1 MMNVL
6 QIQDKLKNFSQEQLI
21 GEMQSPSGNAPQFL
35 VLSEITRRQKMVND
49 DKIRQAKQNEMTV
62 AQEAVA
68 AAGVPQDGVAGM
80 ARAMAPKTDIA
91 QNTGVM
97 SQAPQAPPQAPPAP
111 DQGGIMGMAN
121 GGYVKKMGL
130 GGSVDPRP
138 TMGSGRN
145 AFQAIKEWDRL
156 YGQTHN
162 PDGTPKNTS
171 PNIAPGGWIKPKPNM
186 GSGRNAFQ
194 AIKEWNQLYG
204 ETHNPDGSPKGVENP
219 MKPPKDYQPMGVPP
233 REVPTMDQ
241 DPSQVIDEMIKC
253 NKGYILNKVNPKDS
267 KTWVCI
273 PDPNYKPEG
282 DDPVAPTV
290 TSGGGAG
297 SSNEY
302 LNALKDMMADNEKS
316 AKQDKWMALAQMGLG
331 LMQGGSGSFLGD
343 VGAAGLPAIQSYK
356 DSRDSASK
364 RKLGLL
370 GAVEDSRL
378 ADARIAASAS
388 RASSAGSP
396 KSGDIDKYVDNLS
409 KQIANIDKKLED
421 TMGLLSEE
429 EKKELLRQRSE
440 YQFLYNQALTNQG
453 ALYGNFTDVTE

>member
-1 MMNVL
+1 MMNVIE
-6 QIQDKLKNFSQEQLI
+6 IQDKLKNFSQDQLV
-21 GEMQSPSGNAPQFL
+21 GEMQNPTGNAPQFL

-68 AAGVPQDGVAGM
+68 AAGVPQDGIAGM

-130 GGSVDPRP
+130 GGLVEPRP
-138 TMGSGRN
+138 SIGSGRN
-145 AFQAIKEWDRL
+145 AFQAIQQWDRL

-162 PDGTPKNTS
+162 PDGTPKGTS
-171 PNIAPGGWIKPKPNM
+171 PNMAPMVGPRPT
-186 GSGRNAFQ
+186 GRGASSAAQ
-194 AIKEWNQLYG
+194 AWDQEFG
-204 ETHNPDGSPKGVENP
+204 ETHNPDGTPKGVENP

-233 REVPTMDQ
+233 REVSTMDQ

-290 TSGGGAG
+290 TSGGV
-297 SSNEY
+297 SSSGYQQE
-302 LNALKDMMADNEKS
+302 LADILKRREKAAS
-316 AKQDKWMALAQMGLG
+316 QDKWLALARTGLE
-331 LMQGGSGSFLGD
+331 LMASKNPSFLGA
-343 VGAAGLPAIQSYK
+343 VGEAGLPGVAEYK
-356 DSRDSASK
+356 SARDSYDNDKISILGKIDAAK
-364 RKLGLL
+364 R
-370 GAVEDSRL
+370 
-378 ADARIAASAS
+378 ADAASATKLS
-388 RASSAGSP
+388 NAKAQGTL
-396 KSGDIDKYVDNLS
+396 DQTIDNLRQYIKNLKES
-409 KQIANIDKKLED
+409 EKDETGLEIPPSAKKQELIDQLEQQLLD
-421 TMGLLSEE
+421 AMAAQMQSYGLGVL
-429 EKKELLRQRSE
+429 
-440 YQFLYNQALTNQG
+440 
-453 ALYGNFTDVTE
+453 DVTE

>member
-1 MMNVL
+1 MMNVIE
-6 QIQDKLKNFSQEQLI
+6 IQDKLKNFSQDQLI
-21 GEMQSPSGNAPQFL
+21 GEMQNPTGNAPQFL

-68 AAGVPQDGVAGM
+68 ASGVPQDGIAGM

-138 TMGSGRN
+138 PAGVGRGGASARDN
-145 AFQAIKEWDRL
+145 WDRL

-162 PDGTPKNTS
+162 PDGTPKGTS
-171 PNIAPGGWIKPKPNM
+171 MAPMVGPRPPAGVGRGGL
-186 GSGRNAFQ
+186 RAAQ
-194 AIKEWNQLYG
+194 AWDQEFG
-204 ETHNPDGSPKGVENP
+204 ETHNPDGSPKGVGNP

-290 TSGGGAG
+290 TSGGV
-297 SSNEY
+297 SSGGYQQE
-302 LNALKDMMADNEKS
+302 LADILKRREKAAS
-316 AKQDKWMALAQMGLG
+316 QDKWLALARTGLE
-331 LMQGGSGSFLGD
+331 LMASKNPSFLGA
-343 VGAAGLPAIQSYK
+343 VGEAGLPGVADYK
-356 DSRDSASK
+356 SARDSYDNDKISILGKIDAAK
-364 RKLGLL
+364 R
-370 GAVEDSRL
+370 
-378 ADARIAASAS
+378 ADAASATKLS
-388 RASSAGSP
+388 NAKAQGTL
-396 KSGDIDKYVDNLS
+396 DQVIDNLRQYIKNLKES
-409 KQIANIDKKLED
+409 EKDETGLEIPPSADK
-421 TMGLLSEE
+421 
-429 EKKELLRQRSE
+429 
-440 YQFLYNQALTNQG
+440 QALIDQLEQQLLD
-453 ALYGNFTDVTE
+453 AMAAQAQSYGLGVLDVTE

>member
-1 MMNVL
+1 MMNVIE
-6 QIQDKLKNFSQEQLI
+6 IQDKLKNFSQDQLI
-21 GEMQSPSGNAPQFL
+21 GEMQNPTGNAPQFL

-68 AAGVPQDGVAGM
+68 ASGVPQDGIAGM

-162 PDGTPKNTS
+162 PDGTPKSTS

-219 MKPPKDYQPMGVPP
+219 MKPPKDYQPMGVMP
-233 REVPTMDQ
+233 RPIPSREQ
-241 DPSQVIDEMIKC
+241 DPSQLVDKMIKTVGPDG
-253 NKGYILNKVNPKDS
+253 KEVKEKD
-267 KTWVCI
+267 
-273 PDPNYKPEG
+273 
-282 DDPVAPTV
+282 PTV
-290 TSGGGAG
+290 TSGGGV
-297 SSNEY
+297 SSSGYQQE
-302 LNALKDMMADNEKS
+302 LADILKRREKAAS
-316 AKQDKWMALAQMGLG
+316 QDKWLALARTGLE
-331 LMQGGSGSFLGD
+331 LMASKNPSFLGA
-343 VGAAGLPAIQSYK
+343 VGEAGLPGVAEYK
-356 DSRDSASK
+356 SARDSYDNDKISILGKIDAAK
-364 RKLGLL
+364 R
-370 GAVEDSRL
+370 
-378 ADARIAASAS
+378 ADAAYATRLSNAKAQGTLDQTI
-388 RASSAGSP
+388 
-396 KSGDIDKYVDNLS
+396 DNLRQYIKDLKGS
-409 KQIANIDKKLED
+409 
-421 TMGLLSEE
+421 
-429 EKKELLRQRSE
+429 EKKDEAGVVIPPSAQQQELIDQLEQQLLDAMAAQMQSRG
-440 YQFLYNQALTNQG
+440 LGVL
-453 ALYGNFTDVTE
+453 DVTE

>member
-1 MMNVL
+1 MMNVIE
-6 QIQDKLKNFSQEQLI
+6 IQDKLKNFSQDQLI
-21 GEMQSPSGNAPQFL
+21 GEMQNPTGNAPQFL

-68 AAGVPQDGVAGM
+68 AAGVPQDGIAGM

-121 GGYVKKMGL
+121 GGYVKKMYL
-130 GGSVDPRP
+130 GGSVEPRP
-138 TMGSGRN
+138 PAGVGRGGASARDN
-145 AFQAIKEWDRL
+145 WDRL

-162 PDGTPKNTS
+162 PDGTPKSTS
-171 PNIAPGGWIKPKPNM
+171 MAPMVEPRPPAGVGRGGI
-186 GSGRNAFQ
+186 RAAQ
-194 AIKEWNQLYG
+194 AWDQEFG
-204 ETHNPDGSPKGVENP
+204 ETHNPDGSPKGVGNP

-290 TSGGGAG
+290 TSGGV
-297 SSNEY
+297 SSSGYQQE
-302 LNALKDMMADNEKS
+302 LADILKRREKAAS
-316 AKQDKWMALAQMGLG
+316 QDKWLALARTGLE
-331 LMQGGSGSFLGD
+331 LMASKNPSFLGA
-343 VGAAGLPAIQSYK
+343 VGEAGLPGVADYK
-356 DSRDSASK
+356 SARDSYDNDKISILGKIDAAK
-364 RKLGLL
+364 R
-370 GAVEDSRL
+370 
-378 ADARIAASAS
+378 ADAASATRLS
-388 RASSAGSP
+388 NAKAQGTL
-396 KSGDIDKYVDNLS
+396 DQTIDNLRQYIKDLKAS
-409 KQIANIDKKLED
+409 EKDETGLEIPPSAKKQELIDQLEQQLLD
-421 TMGLLSEE
+421 AMAAQMQSRGLGVL
-429 EKKELLRQRSE
+429 
-440 YQFLYNQALTNQG
+440 
-453 ALYGNFTDVTE
+453 DVTE

>member
-1 MMNVL
+1 MMNVIE
-6 QIQDKLKNFSQEQLI
+6 IQDKLKNFSQDQLI
-21 GEMQSPSGNAPQFL
+21 GEMQNPTGNAPQFL

-68 AAGVPQDGVAGM
+68 ASGVPQDGIAGM

-162 PDGTPKNTS
+162 PDGTPKSTS

-233 REVPTMDQ
+233 RAVPTMDQ

-290 TSGGGAG
+290 TSGGVSSGGYQQELADILKRREKAAG
-297 SSNEY
+297 
-302 LNALKDMMADNEKS
+302 
-316 AKQDKWMALAQMGLG
+316 QDKWLALARTGLE
-331 LMQGGSGSFLGD
+331 LMASKNPSFLGA
-343 VGAAGLPAIQSYK
+343 VGEAGLPGVADYK
-356 DSRDSASK
+356 SARDSYDNDKISILGKIDAAK
-364 RKLGLL
+364 R
-370 GAVEDSRL
+370 
-378 ADARIAASAS
+378 ADAASATRLS
-388 RASSAGSP
+388 NAKAQGTL
-396 KSGDIDKYVDNLS
+396 DQTIDNLRQYIKDLKES
-409 KQIANIDKKLED
+409 EKDETGLEIPPSAKKQELIDQLEQQLLD
-421 TMGLLSEE
+421 AMAAQMQSRGLGVL
-429 EKKELLRQRSE
+429 
-440 YQFLYNQALTNQG
+440 
-453 ALYGNFTDVTE
+453 DVTE

>member
-1 MMNVL
+1 MMNVIE
-6 QIQDKLKNFSQEQLI
+6 IQDKLKNFSQDQLI
-21 GEMQSPSGNAPQFL
+21 GEMQNPTGNAPQFL

-68 AAGVPQDGVAGM
+68 ASGVPQDGIAGM

-121 GGYVKKMGL
+121 GGYVKKMAL

-162 PDGTPKNTS
+162 PDGTPKSTS

-219 MKPPKDYQPMGVPP
+219 MKPPKDYQPMGVMP
-233 REVPTMDQ
+233 RAVPSRDQ

-253 NKGYILNKVNPKDS
+253 IKGYILNKVNPKDS

-273 PDPNYKPEG
+273 PEPNYKPEG

-290 TSGGGAG
+290 TSGGGVSSGGYQQELADILKRREKAASQDKWLALARTGLELMASKNPSFLGAVGEAG
-297 SSNEY
+297 LPGVADYKSARDSYDNDKISILGKIDAAKRADAASATRLSNAKAQGTLDQTIDNLRQY
-302 LNALKDMMADNEKS
+302 IKDLKGSEKKDEAGVVIPPS
-316 AKQDKWMALAQMGLG
+316 AKQQELIDQLEQQLLDAMAAQMQSRGLG
-331 LMQGGSGSFLGD
+331 VL
-343 VGAAGLPAIQSYK
+343 
-356 DSRDSASK
+356 
-364 RKLGLL
+364 
-370 GAVEDSRL
+370 
-378 ADARIAASAS
+378 
-388 RASSAGSP
+388 
-396 KSGDIDKYVDNLS
+396 
-409 KQIANIDKKLED
+409 
-421 TMGLLSEE
+421 
-429 EKKELLRQRSE
+429 
-440 YQFLYNQALTNQG
+440 
-453 ALYGNFTDVTE
+453 DVTE

>member
-1 MMNVL
+1 MMNIIEL
-6 QIQDKLKNFSQEQLI
+6 QDKLKNFSQDQLV
-21 GEMQSPSGNAPQFL
+21 GMMQQPTSEAPQFM

-68 AAGVPQDGVAGM
+68 AAGVPQDGIAGM

-130 GGSVDPRP
+130 GGLVEPRP
-138 TMGSGRN
+138 PAGVGRGGTSARDN
-145 AFQAIKEWDRL
+145 WDRL

-162 PDGTPKNTS
+162 PDGTPKG
-171 PNIAPGGWIKPKPNM
+171 ALPNM
-186 GSGRNAFQ
+186 ATMVEPRPPVGVGRGGIRAAQ
-194 AIKEWNQLYG
+194 AWDQEFG
-204 ETHNPDGSPKGVENP
+204 ETHNPDGTPKGALPNAALTG
-219 MKPPKDYQPMGVPP
+219 DRGFMGVMPP
-233 REVPTMDQ
+233 PIPSREQ
-241 DPSQVIDEMIKC
+241 DPSQLVDKMIKTV
-253 NKGYILNKVNPKDS
+253 GPEVEEKD
-267 KTWVCI
+267 
-273 PDPNYKPEG
+273 PEKS
-282 DDPVAPTV
+282 TV

-316 AKQDKWMALAQMGLG
+316 ANQDKWMALAQMGFG

-356 DSRDSASK
+356 DSRDSSSK
-364 RKLGLL
+364 RKLGIL
-370 GAVEDSRL
+370 GAIEDSRL

-388 RASSAGSP
+388 RASSTGLP

-409 KQIANIDKKLED
+409 KQIENIDKKLED

-429 EKKELLRQRSE
+429 EKTELLRQRSE
-440 YQFLYNQALTNQG
+440 FQFLYNQALTNQG

>member
-1 MMNVL
+1 MMNVIE
-6 QIQDKLKNFSQEQLI
+6 IQDKLKNFSQDQLI
-21 GEMQSPSGNAPQFL
+21 GEMQNPTGNAPQFL

-68 AAGVPQDGVAGM
+68 ASGVPQDGIAGM

-138 TMGSGRN
+138 PAGVGRGGASARDN
-145 AFQAIKEWDRL
+145 WDRL

-162 PDGTPKNTS
+162 PDGTPKGTS
-171 PNIAPGGWIKPKPNM
+171 MAPMVGPRPPAGVGRGGL
-186 GSGRNAFQ
+186 RAAQ
-194 AIKEWNQLYG
+194 AWDQEFG
-204 ETHNPDGSPKGVENP
+204 ETHNPDGSPKGVGNP

-290 TSGGGAG
+290 TSGGGV
-297 SSNEY
+297 SSGGYQQE
-302 LNALKDMMADNEKS
+302 LADILKRREKAAS
-316 AKQDKWMALAQMGLG
+316 QDKWLALARTGLE
-331 LMQGGSGSFLGD
+331 LMASKNPSFLGA
-343 VGAAGLPAIQSYK
+343 VGEAGLPGVADYK
-356 DSRDSASK
+356 SARDSYDNDKISILGKIDAAK
-364 RKLGLL
+364 R
-370 GAVEDSRL
+370 
-378 ADARIAASAS
+378 ADAASATKLS
-388 RASSAGSP
+388 NAKAQGTL
-396 KSGDIDKYVDNLS
+396 DQVIDNLRQYIKNLKES
-409 KQIANIDKKLED
+409 EKDEAGVVIPPSADK
-421 TMGLLSEE
+421 
-429 EKKELLRQRSE
+429 
-440 YQFLYNQALTNQG
+440 QALIDQLEQQLLD
-453 ALYGNFTDVTE
+453 AMAAQAQSYGLGVLDVTE

>member
-1 MMNVL
+1 MMNVIE
-6 QIQDKLKNFSQEQLI
+6 IQDKLKNFSQDQLI
-21 GEMQSPSGNAPQFL
+21 GEMQNPTGNAPQFL

-68 AAGVPQDGVAGM
+68 AAGVPQDGIAGM
-80 ARAMAPKTDIA
+80 ARAMAPKTDIS

-130 GGSVDPRP
+130 GGSVEPRP
-138 TMGSGRN
+138 PAGVGRGGASARDN
-145 AFQAIKEWDRL
+145 WDRL

-162 PDGTPKNTS
+162 PDGTPKGTS
-171 PNIAPGGWIKPKPNM
+171 MAPMVGPRPPAGVGRGGL
-186 GSGRNAFQ
+186 RAAQ
-194 AIKEWNQLYG
+194 AWDQEFG
-204 ETHNPDGSPKGVENP
+204 ETHNPDGSPKGVGNP

-290 TSGGGAG
+290 TSGGV
-297 SSNEY
+297 SSGGYQQE
-302 LNALKDMMADNEKS
+302 LADILKRREKAAS
-316 AKQDKWMALAQMGLG
+316 QDKWLALARTGLE
-331 LMQGGSGSFLGD
+331 LMASKNPSFLGA
-343 VGAAGLPAIQSYK
+343 VGEAGLPGVADYK
-356 DSRDSASK
+356 SARDSYDNDKISILGKIDAAK
-364 RKLGLL
+364 R
-370 GAVEDSRL
+370 
-378 ADARIAASAS
+378 ADAASATKLS
-388 RASSAGSP
+388 NAKAQGTL
-396 KSGDIDKYVDNLS
+396 DQVIDNLR
-409 KQIANIDKKLED
+409 QYI
-421 TMGLLSEE
+421 
-429 EKKELLRQRSE
+429 KELRGSE
-440 YQFLYNQALTNQG
+440 KDETGLEIPPSADKQALIDQLEQQLLD
-453 ALYGNFTDVTE
+453 AMAAQVQSYGLGVLDVTE

>member
-1 MMNVL
+1 MMNVIE
-6 QIQDKLKNFSQEQLI
+6 IQDKLKNFSQDQLI
-21 GEMQSPSGNAPQFL
+21 GEMQNPTGNAPQFL

-68 AAGVPQDGVAGM
+68 ASGVPQDGIAGM

-138 TMGSGRN
+138 PAGVGRGGASARDN
-145 AFQAIKEWDRL
+145 WDRL

-162 PDGTPKNTS
+162 PDGTPKGTS
-171 PNIAPGGWIKPKPNM
+171 MAPMVGPRPPAGVGRGGI
-186 GSGRNAFQ
+186 RAAQ
-194 AIKEWNQLYG
+194 AWDQEFG
-204 ETHNPDGSPKGVENP
+204 ETHNPDGSPKGVGNP

-290 TSGGGAG
+290 TSGGV
-297 SSNEY
+297 SSSGYQQE
-302 LNALKDMMADNEKS
+302 LADILKRREKAAS
-316 AKQDKWMALAQMGLG
+316 QDKWLALARTGLE
-331 LMQGGSGSFLGD
+331 LMASKNPSFLGA
-343 VGAAGLPAIQSYK
+343 VGEAGLPGVAEYK
-356 DSRDSASK
+356 SARDSYDNDKISILGKIDAAK
-364 RKLGLL
+364 R
-370 GAVEDSRL
+370 
-378 ADARIAASAS
+378 ADAASATRLS
-388 RASSAGSP
+388 NAKAQGTL
-396 KSGDIDKYVDNLS
+396 DQVIDNLR
-409 KQIANIDKKLED
+409 QYI
-421 TMGLLSEE
+421 
-429 EKKELLRQRSE
+429 KELRGSE
-440 YQFLYNQALTNQG
+440 KDETGLEIPPSAKKQALIDQLEQQLLDAMAAQVQSRG
-453 ALYGNFTDVTE
+453 LGVLDVTE

>member
-1 MMNVL
+1 MMNVIE
-6 QIQDKLKNFSQEQLI
+6 IQDKLKNFSQDQLI
-21 GEMQSPSGNAPQFL
+21 GEMQNPTGNAPQFL

-68 AAGVPQDGVAGM
+68 AAGVPQDGIAGM
-80 ARAMAPKTDIA
+80 ARAMAPKTDIS

-138 TMGSGRN
+138 PAGVGRGGTSARDN
-145 AFQAIKEWDRL
+145 WDRL

-162 PDGTPKNTS
+162 PDGTPKGTS
-171 PNIAPGGWIKPKPNM
+171 MAPMVGPRPPAGVGRGGL
-186 GSGRNAFQ
+186 RAAQ
-194 AIKEWNQLYG
+194 AWDQEFG
-204 ETHNPDGSPKGVENP
+204 ETHNPDGSPKGVGNP

-290 TSGGGAG
+290 TSGGVNSGGYQQELADI
-297 SSNEY
+297 
-302 LNALKDMMADNEKS
+302 LKRREKAAS
-316 AKQDKWMALAQMGLG
+316 QDKWLALARTGLE
-331 LMQGGSGSFLGD
+331 LMASKNPSFLGA
-343 VGAAGLPAIQSYK
+343 VGEAGLPGVADYK
-356 DSRDSASK
+356 SARDSYDNDKISILGKIDAAK
-364 RKLGLL
+364 R
-370 GAVEDSRL
+370 
-378 ADARIAASAS
+378 ADAASATKLS
-388 RASSAGSP
+388 NAKAQGTL
-396 KSGDIDKYVDNLS
+396 DQVIDNLRQYIKNLKES
-409 KQIANIDKKLED
+409 EKDEAGVVIPPSADK
-421 TMGLLSEE
+421 
-429 EKKELLRQRSE
+429 
-440 YQFLYNQALTNQG
+440 QALIDQLEQQLLDAMAAQVQSRG
-453 ALYGNFTDVTE
+453 LGVLDVTE

>member
-1 MMNVL
+1 MMNVIE
-6 QIQDKLKNFSQEQLI
+6 IQDKLKNFSQDQLI
-21 GEMQSPSGNAPQFL
+21 GEMQNPTGNAPQFL

-68 AAGVPQDGVAGM
+68 AAGVPQDGIAGM

-162 PDGTPKNTS
+162 PDGTPKSTS

-219 MKPPKDYQPMGVPP
+219 MKPPKDYQPMGVMP

-290 TSGGGAG
+290 TSGGV
-297 SSNEY
+297 SSGGYQQE
-302 LNALKDMMADNEKS
+302 LADILKRREKAAS
-316 AKQDKWMALAQMGLG
+316 QDKWLALARTGLE
-331 LMQGGSGSFLGD
+331 LMASKNPSFLGA
-343 VGAAGLPAIQSYK
+343 VGEAGLPGVADYK
-356 DSRDSASK
+356 SARDSYDNDKISILGKIDAAK
-364 RKLGLL
+364 R
-370 GAVEDSRL
+370 
-378 ADARIAASAS
+378 ADAASATRLS
-388 RASSAGSP
+388 NAKAQGTL
-396 KSGDIDKYVDNLS
+396 DQTIDNLRQYIKDLKGS
-409 KQIANIDKKLED
+409 EKDETGLEIPPSAKKQELIDQLEQQLLD
-421 TMGLLSEE
+421 AMAAQVQSRGLGVL
-429 EKKELLRQRSE
+429 
-440 YQFLYNQALTNQG
+440 
-453 ALYGNFTDVTE
+453 DVTE

>member
-1 MMNVL
+1 MMNVIE
-6 QIQDKLKNFSQEQLI
+6 IQDKLKNFSQDQLI
-21 GEMQSPSGNAPQFL
+21 GEMQNPTGNAPQFL

-68 AAGVPQDGVAGM
+68 AAGVPQDGIAGM

-121 GGYVKKMGL
+121 GGYVKKMAL

-138 TMGSGRN
+138 PAGVGRGGTSARDN
-145 AFQAIKEWDRL
+145 WDRL

-162 PDGTPKNTS
+162 PDGTPKGTS
-171 PNIAPGGWIKPKPNM
+171 MAPMVGPRPPAGVGRGGI
-186 GSGRNAFQ
+186 RAAQ
-194 AIKEWNQLYG
+194 AWDQEFG
-204 ETHNPDGSPKGVENP
+204 ETHNPDGSPKGVGNP

-290 TSGGGAG
+290 TSGGV
-297 SSNEY
+297 SSSGYQQE
-302 LNALKDMMADNEKS
+302 LADILKRREKAAS
-316 AKQDKWMALAQMGLG
+316 QDKWLALARTGLE
-331 LMQGGSGSFLGD
+331 LMASKNPSFLGA
-343 VGAAGLPAIQSYK
+343 VGEAGLPGVADYK
-356 DSRDSASK
+356 SARDSYDNDKISILGKIDAAK
-364 RKLGLL
+364 R
-370 GAVEDSRL
+370 
-378 ADARIAASAS
+378 ADAASATKLS
-388 RASSAGSP
+388 NAKAQGTL
-396 KSGDIDKYVDNLS
+396 DQVIDNLR
-409 KQIANIDKKLED
+409 QYI
-421 TMGLLSEE
+421 
-429 EKKELLRQRSE
+429 KELRGSE
-440 YQFLYNQALTNQG
+440 KDETGLEIPPSAKKQALIDQLEQQLLD
-453 ALYGNFTDVTE
+453 AMAAQVQSYGLGVLDVTE

>member
-1 MMNVL
+1 MMNVIE
-6 QIQDKLKNFSQEQLI
+6 IQDKLKNFSQDQLI
-21 GEMQSPSGNAPQFL
+21 GEMQNPTGNAPQFL

-68 AAGVPQDGVAGM
+68 ASGVPQDGIAGM
-80 ARAMAPKTDIA
+80 ARAMAPKTDIS

-121 GGYVKKMGL
+121 GGYVKKMAL
-130 GGSVDPRP
+130 GGSVEPRP
-138 TMGSGRN
+138 PAGVGRGGASARDN
-145 AFQAIKEWDRL
+145 WDRL

-162 PDGTPKNTS
+162 PDGTPKGTS
-171 PNIAPGGWIKPKPNM
+171 MAPMVGPRPPAGVGRGGL
-186 GSGRNAFQ
+186 RAAQ
-194 AIKEWNQLYG
+194 AWDQEFG
-204 ETHNPDGSPKGVENP
+204 ETHNPDGSPKGVGNP

-290 TSGGGAG
+290 TSGGV
-297 SSNEY
+297 SSGGYQQE
-302 LNALKDMMADNEKS
+302 LADILKRREKAAS
-316 AKQDKWMALAQMGLG
+316 QDKWLALARTGLE
-331 LMQGGSGSFLGD
+331 LMASKNPSFLGA
-343 VGAAGLPAIQSYK
+343 VGEAGLPGVADYK
-356 DSRDSASK
+356 SSRDSYDNDKISILGKIDAAK
-364 RKLGLL
+364 R
-370 GAVEDSRL
+370 
-378 ADARIAASAS
+378 ADAASATKLS
-388 RASSAGSP
+388 NAKAQGTL
-396 KSGDIDKYVDNLS
+396 DQVIDNLR
-409 KQIANIDKKLED
+409 QYI
-421 TMGLLSEE
+421 
-429 EKKELLRQRSE
+429 KELRGSE
-440 YQFLYNQALTNQG
+440 KDETGLEIPPSADKQALIDQLEQQLLD
-453 ALYGNFTDVTE
+453 AMAAQVQSYGLGVLDVTE

>member
-1 MMNVL
+1 MMNVIE
-6 QIQDKLKNFSQEQLI
+6 IQDKLKNFSQDQLV
-21 GEMQSPSGNAPQFL
+21 GEMQNPTGNAPQFL

-68 AAGVPQDGVAGM
+68 AAGVPQDGIAGM

-121 GGYVKKMGL
+121 GGYVKKMYL

-162 PDGTPKNTS
+162 PDGTPKSTS

-219 MKPPKDYQPMGVPP
+219 MKPPKDYQPMGVMP
-233 REVPTMDQ
+233 RAVPKLDQ
-241 DPSQVIDEMIKC
+241 TPSQVIDEMIKC

-290 TSGGGAG
+290 TSGGVNSGGYQQELADI
-297 SSNEY
+297 
-302 LNALKDMMADNEKS
+302 LKRREKAAS
-316 AKQDKWMALAQMGLG
+316 QDKWLALARTGLE
-331 LMQGGSGSFLGD
+331 LMASKNPSFLGA
-343 VGAAGLPAIQSYK
+343 VGEAGLPGVAEYK
-356 DSRDSASK
+356 SARDSYDNDKISILGKIDAAK
-364 RKLGLL
+364 R
-370 GAVEDSRL
+370 
-378 ADARIAASAS
+378 ADAASATRLS
-388 RASSAGSP
+388 NAKAQGTL
-396 KSGDIDKYVDNLS
+396 DQTIDNLRQYIKDLKGS
-409 KQIANIDKKLED
+409 
-421 TMGLLSEE
+421 
-429 EKKELLRQRSE
+429 EKKDEAGVVIPPSAQQQELIDQLEQQLLDAMAAQMQSRG
-440 YQFLYNQALTNQG
+440 LGVL
-453 ALYGNFTDVTE
+453 DVTE

>member
-1 MMNVL
+1 MMNVIE
-6 QIQDKLKNFSQEQLI
+6 IQDKLKNFSQDQLI
-21 GEMQSPSGNAPQFL
+21 GEMQNPTGNAPQFL

-68 AAGVPQDGVAGM
+68 ASGVPQDGIAGM

-138 TMGSGRN
+138 PAGVGRGGASARDN
-145 AFQAIKEWDRL
+145 WDRL

-162 PDGTPKNTS
+162 PDGTPKGTS
-171 PNIAPGGWIKPKPNM
+171 MAPMVGPRPPAGVGRGGL
-186 GSGRNAFQ
+186 RAAQ
-194 AIKEWNQLYG
+194 AWDQEFG
-204 ETHNPDGSPKGVENP
+204 ETHNPDGSPKGVGNP

-290 TSGGGAG
+290 TSGGVSSGGYQQELADILKRREKAAG
-297 SSNEY
+297 
-302 LNALKDMMADNEKS
+302 
-316 AKQDKWMALAQMGLG
+316 QDKWLALARTGLE
-331 LMQGGSGSFLGD
+331 LMASKNPSFLGA
-343 VGAAGLPAIQSYK
+343 VGEAGLPGVADYK
-356 DSRDSASK
+356 SARDSYDNDKISILGKIDAAK
-364 RKLGLL
+364 R
-370 GAVEDSRL
+370 
-378 ADARIAASAS
+378 ADAASATRLS
-388 RASSAGSP
+388 NAKAQGTL
-396 KSGDIDKYVDNLS
+396 DQTIDNLRQYIKNLKES
-409 KQIANIDKKLED
+409 EKDETGLEIPPSAKK
-421 TMGLLSEE
+421 
-429 EKKELLRQRSE
+429 
-440 YQFLYNQALTNQG
+440 QALIDQLEQQLLD
-453 ALYGNFTDVTE
+453 AMAAQVQSYGLGVLDVTE

>member
-1 MMNVL
+1 MMNVIE
-6 QIQDKLKNFSQEQLI
+6 IQDKLKNFSQDQLI
-21 GEMQSPSGNAPQFL
+21 GEMQNPTGNAPQFL

-68 AAGVPQDGVAGM
+68 ASGVPQDGIAGM
-80 ARAMAPKTDIA
+80 ARAMAPKTDIS

-162 PDGTPKNTS
+162 PDGTPKSTS

-219 MKPPKDYQPMGVPP
+219 MKPPKDYQPMGVMP
-233 REVPTMDQ
+233 RPIPSREQ
-241 DPSQVIDEMIKC
+241 DPSQLVDKMIKTVGPDG
-253 NKGYILNKVNPKDS
+253 KEVEEKD
-267 KTWVCI
+267 
-273 PDPNYKPEG
+273 
-282 DDPVAPTV
+282 PTV
-290 TSGGGAG
+290 TSGGGV
-297 SSNEY
+297 SSSGYQQE
-302 LNALKDMMADNEKS
+302 LADILKRREKAAS
-316 AKQDKWMALAQMGLG
+316 QDKWLALARTGLE
-331 LMQGGSGSFLGD
+331 LMASKNPSFLGA
-343 VGAAGLPAIQSYK
+343 VGEAGLPGVADYK
-356 DSRDSASK
+356 SARDSYDNDKISILGKIDAAK
-364 RKLGLL
+364 R
-370 GAVEDSRL
+370 
-378 ADARIAASAS
+378 ADAAYATRLSNAKAQGTLDQTI
-388 RASSAGSP
+388 
-396 KSGDIDKYVDNLS
+396 DNLRQYIKDLKGS
-409 KQIANIDKKLED
+409 
-421 TMGLLSEE
+421 
-429 EKKELLRQRSE
+429 EKKDEAGVVIPPSAQQQELIDQLEQQLLDAMAAQMQSRG
-440 YQFLYNQALTNQG
+440 LGVL
-453 ALYGNFTDVTE
+453 DVTE

>member
-1 MMNVL
+1 MMNVIE
-6 QIQDKLKNFSQEQLI
+6 IQDKLKNFSQDQLI
-21 GEMQSPSGNAPQFL
+21 GEMQNPTGNAPQFL

-68 AAGVPQDGVAGM
+68 AAGVPQDGIAGM
-80 ARAMAPKTDIA
+80 ARAMAPKTDIS

-130 GGSVDPRP
+130 GGLVDPRP
-138 TMGSGRN
+138 PAGVGRGGASARDN
-145 AFQAIKEWDRL
+145 WDRL

-162 PDGTPKNTS
+162 PDGTPKGTS
-171 PNIAPGGWIKPKPNM
+171 MAPMVGPRPPAGVGRGGL
-186 GSGRNAFQ
+186 RAAQ
-194 AIKEWNQLYG
+194 AWDQEFG
-204 ETHNPDGSPKGVENP
+204 ETHNPDGSPKGVGNP

-290 TSGGGAG
+290 TSGGV
-297 SSNEY
+297 SSSGYQQE
-302 LNALKDMMADNEKS
+302 LADILKRREKAAS
-316 AKQDKWMALAQMGLG
+316 QDKWLALARTGLE
-331 LMQGGSGSFLGD
+331 LMASKNPSFLGA
-343 VGAAGLPAIQSYK
+343 VGEAGLPGVADYK
-356 DSRDSASK
+356 SARDSYDNDKISILGKIDAAK
-364 RKLGLL
+364 R
-370 GAVEDSRL
+370 
-378 ADARIAASAS
+378 ADAASATRLS
-388 RASSAGSP
+388 NAKAQGTL
-396 KSGDIDKYVDNLS
+396 DQVIDNLR
-409 KQIANIDKKLED
+409 QYI
-421 TMGLLSEE
+421 
-429 EKKELLRQRSE
+429 KELRGSE
-440 YQFLYNQALTNQG
+440 KDETGLEIPPSADKQALIDQLEQQLLD
-453 ALYGNFTDVTE
+453 AMAAQVQSYGLGVLDVTE

>member
-1 MMNVL
+1 MMNVIE
-6 QIQDKLKNFSQEQLI
+6 IQDKLKNFSQDQLI
-21 GEMQSPSGNAPQFL
+21 GEMQNPTGNAPQFL

-68 AAGVPQDGVAGM
+68 ASGVPQDGIAGM

-138 TMGSGRN
+138 PAGVGRGGASARDN
-145 AFQAIKEWDRL
+145 WDRL

-162 PDGTPKNTS
+162 PDGTPKGTS
-171 PNIAPGGWIKPKPNM
+171 MAPMVGPRPPAGVGRGGL
-186 GSGRNAFQ
+186 RAAQ
-194 AIKEWNQLYG
+194 AWDQEFG
-204 ETHNPDGSPKGVENP
+204 ETHNPDGSPKGVGNP

-233 REVPTMDQ
+233 REVSTMDQ

-290 TSGGGAG
+290 TSGGGV
-297 SSNEY
+297 SSSGYQQE
-302 LNALKDMMADNEKS
+302 LADILKRREKAAS
-316 AKQDKWMALAQMGLG
+316 QDKWLALARTGLE
-331 LMQGGSGSFLGD
+331 LMASKNPSFLGA
-343 VGAAGLPAIQSYK
+343 VGEAGLPGVADYK
-356 DSRDSASK
+356 SARDSYDNDKISILGKIDAAK
-364 RKLGLL
+364 R
-370 GAVEDSRL
+370 
-378 ADARIAASAS
+378 ADAASATRLS
-388 RASSAGSP
+388 NAKAQGTL
-396 KSGDIDKYVDNLS
+396 DQTIDNLRQYIKDLKGS
-409 KQIANIDKKLED
+409 
-421 TMGLLSEE
+421 
-429 EKKELLRQRSE
+429 EKKDEAGVVIPPSAQQQELIDQLEQQLLDAMAAQMQSRG
-440 YQFLYNQALTNQG
+440 LGVL
-453 ALYGNFTDVTE
+453 DVTE

>member
-1 MMNVL
+1 MMNVIE
-6 QIQDKLKNFSQEQLI
+6 IQDKLKNFSQDQLI
-21 GEMQSPSGNAPQFL
+21 GEMQNPTGNAPQFL

-68 AAGVPQDGVAGM
+68 ASGVPQDGIAGM

-138 TMGSGRN
+138 PAGVGRGGASARDN
-145 AFQAIKEWDRL
+145 WDRL

-162 PDGTPKNTS
+162 PDGTPKGTS
-171 PNIAPGGWIKPKPNM
+171 MAPMVGPRPPAGVGRGGL
-186 GSGRNAFQ
+186 RAAQ
-194 AIKEWNQLYG
+194 AWDQEFG
-204 ETHNPDGSPKGVENP
+204 ETHNPDGSPKGVGNP

-290 TSGGGAG
+290 TSGGGV
-297 SSNEY
+297 SSSGYQQE
-302 LNALKDMMADNEKS
+302 LADILKRREKAAS
-316 AKQDKWMALAQMGLG
+316 QDKWLALARTGLE
-331 LMQGGSGSFLGD
+331 LMASKNPSFLGA
-343 VGAAGLPAIQSYK
+343 VGEAGLPGVADYK
-356 DSRDSASK
+356 SARDSYDNDKISILGKIDAAK
-364 RKLGLL
+364 R
-370 GAVEDSRL
+370 
-378 ADARIAASAS
+378 ADAASATKLS
-388 RASSAGSP
+388 NAKAQGTL
-396 KSGDIDKYVDNLS
+396 DQVIDNLRQYIKNLKES
-409 KQIANIDKKLED
+409 EKDETGLEIPPSADK
-421 TMGLLSEE
+421 
-429 EKKELLRQRSE
+429 
-440 YQFLYNQALTNQG
+440 QALIDQLEQQLLD
-453 ALYGNFTDVTE
+453 AMAAQAQSYGLGVLDVTE

>member
-1 MMNVL
+1 MMNVIE
-6 QIQDKLKNFSQEQLI
+6 IQDKLKNFSQDQLV
-21 GEMQSPSGNAPQFL
+21 GEMQNPTGNAPQFL

-68 AAGVPQDGVAGM
+68 ASGVPQDGIAGM
-80 ARAMAPKTDIA
+80 ARAMAPKTDIS

-121 GGYVKKMGL
+121 GGYVKKMAL
-130 GGSVDPRP
+130 GGSVEPRP
-138 TMGSGRN
+138 PAGVGRGGASARDN
-145 AFQAIKEWDRL
+145 WDRL

-162 PDGTPKNTS
+162 PDGTPKGTS
-171 PNIAPGGWIKPKPNM
+171 MAPMVGPRPPAGVGRGGL
-186 GSGRNAFQ
+186 RAAQ
-194 AIKEWNQLYG
+194 AWDQEFG
-204 ETHNPDGSPKGVENP
+204 ETHNPDGSPKGVGNP

-290 TSGGGAG
+290 TSGGVNSGGYQQELADILKRREKAAG
-297 SSNEY
+297 
-302 LNALKDMMADNEKS
+302 
-316 AKQDKWMALAQMGLG
+316 QDKWLALARTGLE
-331 LMQGGSGSFLGD
+331 LMASKNPSFLGA
-343 VGAAGLPAIQSYK
+343 VGEAGLPGVADYK
-356 DSRDSASK
+356 SSRDSYDNDKISILGKIDAAK
-364 RKLGLL
+364 R
-370 GAVEDSRL
+370 
-378 ADARIAASAS
+378 ADAASATKLS
-388 RASSAGSP
+388 NAKAQGTL
-396 KSGDIDKYVDNLS
+396 DQVIDNLR
-409 KQIANIDKKLED
+409 QYI
-421 TMGLLSEE
+421 
-429 EKKELLRQRSE
+429 KELRGSE
-440 YQFLYNQALTNQG
+440 KDETGLEIPPSAEKQALIDQLEQQLLDAMAAQVQSRG
-453 ALYGNFTDVTE
+453 LGVLDVTE

>member
-121 GGYVKKMGL
+121 GGYVKKMAPGGL
-130 GGSVDPRP
+130 VEPRP
-138 TMGSGRN
+138 SIGSGRN
-145 AFQAIKEWDRL
+145 AFPAIQQWDRL

-162 PDGTPKNTS
+162 PDGTPKGTS
-171 PNIAPGGWIKPKPNM
+171 PNMAPMAGPRPT
-186 GSGRNAFQ
+186 GRGASSASQ
-194 AIKEWNQLYG
+194 AWDQEFG
-204 ETHNPDGSPKGVENP
+204 ETHNPDGSPKGVGNP
-219 MKPPKDYQPMGVPP
+219 MKPPKDYQPMGVMP
-233 REVPTMDQ
+233 RAVPKMDQ

-356 DSRDSASK
+356 DSRDSSSK
-364 RKLGLL
+364 RKLGIL

-388 RASSAGSP
+388 RASSTGSP

-429 EKKELLRQRSE
+429 EKTELLRQRSE

>member
-68 AAGVPQDGVAGM
+68 AAGVPQDGIAGM

-121 GGYVKKMGL
+121 GGYVKKMAL
-130 GGSVDPRP
+130 GGSVEPRP
-138 TMGSGRN
+138 PAGVGRGGASARDN
-145 AFQAIKEWDRL
+145 WDRL

-162 PDGTPKNTS
+162 PDGTPKGTS
-171 PNIAPGGWIKPKPNM
+171 MAPMVGPRPPAGVGRGGL
-186 GSGRNAFQ
+186 RAAQ
-194 AIKEWNQLYG
+194 AWDQEFG
-204 ETHNPDGSPKGVENP
+204 ETHNPDGSPKGVGNP

-233 REVPTMDQ
+233 REVSTMDQ

-356 DSRDSASK
+356 DSRDSSSK
-364 RKLGLL
+364 RKLGIL
-370 GAVEDSRL
+370 GAIEDSRL

-388 RASSAGSP
+388 RASSTGLP

-429 EKKELLRQRSE
+429 EKTELLRQRSE